1 MKKSGAQTASI
12 HAKTDVTIPSVNGST
27 NTNTQTINADSN
39 ANINR
44 ISANTETNVNHIRVT
59 QESTGV
65 VEINATT
72 SIHTNSVK
80 ISATPKISDPISI
93 QDGSADDHRALKHLD
108 YESSGH
114 TGFASSAQ
122 LEAALKA
129 EVTISSS
136 SGTISPDDLNKLKS
150 NLSAKIEL
158 DGKVLSLTA
167 KAGKQWTYTSA
178 LDGVTG
184 DITILTLDTSNG
196 TYTSQTRNPARDEMN
211 AHINNTS
218 VHLQAGERST

>member
-129 EVTISSS
+129 EVIINSP
-136 SGTISPDDLNKLKS
+136 SGTISQENLQKLKS
-150 NLSAKIEL
+150 NFAATVEL
-158 DGKVLSLTA
+158 DG
-167 KAGKQWTYTSA
+167 
-178 LDGVTG
+178 
-184 DITILTLDTSNG
+184 TLLNLVSK
-196 TYTSQTRNPARDEMN
+196 SRNN
-211 AHINNTS
+211 
-218 VHLQAGERST
+218 